1 MDYQESVGN
10 RVLSIDDM
18 SGTFN
23 SNPRATKYSVA
34 NTFKLDDIR
43 AQKYITYVVDKRYT
57 QQRQLMLVT
66 LLHDGTFGYM
76 NQYGRVETVYDQGSF
91 DFQIAGSEGKL
102 LFYPTKSSVNDYDIT
117 ALAFN
122 LNDNYLGIGSTALGG
137 IADINTSSVKV
148 PSGTQTT
155 VVGIASTYRSVK
167 VLVEISPD
175 IAADEGFNSTEWEFN
190 EFNVIHDGSTVDLLE
205 YGELTTTQGG
215 YSDPGF
221 GTFYPYLSGNDLKV
235 DFIPNAGI
243 GTTCVVNTIQVAI
256 SSESSSGI
264 ATVDMNHA
272 QIVARAT
279 SISSSGTPGITTIGQ
294 YSNDYDAA
302 YFTVQVSDTT
312 NNFYQMSEV
321 IVVDNYIA
329 DPSETVTTYDTE
341 YGNVVVNNASGLG
354 TIGSIIDSDTGV
366 VSLVFTPNASI
377 DVEVKTCMNALKNVV
392 ANKDEITF
400 TNATITSGLE
410 EYFGTERDIKRAFN
424 LTHDNK
430 NIFERYFLANDAN
443 IVSVANNTI
452 TIPDHFFVTGEEIT
466 YRHVGSAASGIG
478 IAATDGFAGVGETT
492 FLPETLYIVKV
503 NADTVK
509 IAETAQKALKVV
521 PETVD
526 ITSVGI
532 GTSHL
537 FIAKNQNAKALLAL
551 DNIIQS
557 PVVSTAVTTTLSEN
571 AFAVDNVI
579 EFSGINSFF
588 GADLIRVGSGNTTEI
603 MKIEGVGIGSTNFIR
618 VRREW
623 LGSTLSGFDT
633 GALVTKI
640 FGNYNIVNN
649 VLTFA
654 EAPYG
659 NVPLSSTTNPPDSR
673 DWVGIATGSHFQGR
687 TFMRSGETDS
697 SNEAYTENY
706 VFDSISSKFNG
717 IDNTFALQSNGAAVT
732 GIQTDTVI
740 LVNDIFQGN
749 GSTYDY
755 TISQVGSGSSI
766 VFTGTATSIS
776 SDPNGSNLPL
786 GGIIVS
792 VGSSEGFGY
801 QPLISAGGTAIV
813 GTSGTVKSISIGNT
827 GSGYRSGIQTVN
839 VSIQQESLT
848 GTDIVA
854 IGTAIIEG
862 GYITG
867 TAVTNPHVFYKPRTI
882 ANVGYNSMT
891 GLTTVTTATAHGLAL
906 GNEVSLSGIA
916 FTCDYQPR
924 LGITTAAYNSV

>member
-1 MDYQESVGN
+1 MGSGAVLEPISTSIGKIKTTKIEDIGYTFPSDSTLEPSALLPQIIDIVSLASFDFIGITSGGRGYGVAPKLVIRDGRTKKIITDADLKYSLGDTNVTILKNPTGMSRSYNPTLIPYQNSNGVGISTVGFNTITKDAFVKLSVGFSTADMFPFVVGDKVMIENVSIGIGSTGKGYNSADHDYKLFTVNAVDANIGGIGATIAYSMSAEYPDDGTFPGTFDANNSAGRIIPEKYFPQFDIKLGTNDYLEGETVTSGSVSGTVESWNSEIGILKVSSNKDFIVNDIIKGETSTTQGIASSIRSFESNLDLESTSKVDNGWQTDSGVLNYNMQRLQDSFYYQNFSYAIRSRVEEEKWNDTVSTLNHTLGFKKFSDYQLESNLTDPTEMRVGLSTELTSIDIVTDIVGVGDLNCVYDFDLVTENSRDIGSTFFSDEIIFSSRILMDYQESVGN

-18 SGTFN
+18 SGSFN
-23 SNPRATKYSVA
+23 SNPRATKFSVA
-34 NTFKLDDIR
+34 NTFKLDYIR
-43 AQKYITYVVDKRYT
+43 AQKYITYVIDKRYT

-76 NQYGRVETVYDQGSF
+76 NQYGRVESAYDQGSF

-167 VLVEISPD
+167 VLVEITPD
-175 IAADEGFNSTEWEFN
+175 IAADEEFNKTEWEFT
-190 EFNVIHDGSTVDLLE
+190 ELNVIHDGSTVDLLE
-205 YGELTTTQGG
+205 YGELTTTQGS

-221 GTFYPYLSGNDLKV
+221 GTFYPYISGKDLKV

-424 LTHDNK
+424 LTHNNK
-430 NIFERYFLANDAN
+430 NIFER
-443 IVSVANNTI
+443 
-452 TIPDHFFVTGEEIT
+452 
-466 YRHVGSAASGIG
+466 
-478 IAATDGFAGVGETT
+478 
-492 FLPETLYIVKV
+492 
-503 NADTVK
+503 
-509 IAETAQKALKVV
+509 
-521 PETVD
+521 
-526 ITSVGI
+526 
-532 GTSHL
+532 
-537 FIAKNQNAKALLAL
+537 
-551 DNIIQS
+551 
-557 PVVSTAVTTTLSEN
+557 
-571 AFAVDNVI
+571 
-579 EFSGINSFF
+579 
-588 GADLIRVGSGNTTEI
+588 
-603 MKIEGVGIGSTNFIR
+603 
-618 VRREW
+618 
-623 LGSTLSGFDT
+623 
-633 GALVTKI
+633 
-640 FGNYNIVNN
+640 
-649 VLTFA
+649 
-654 EAPYG
+654 
-659 NVPLSSTTNPPDSR
+659 
-673 DWVGIATGSHFQGR
+673 
-687 TFMRSGETDS
+687 
-697 SNEAYTENY
+697 
-706 VFDSISSKFNG
+706 
-717 IDNTFALQSNGAAVT
+717 
-732 GIQTDTVI
+732 
-740 LVNDIFQGN
+740 
-749 GSTYDY
+749 
-755 TISQVGSGSSI
+755 
-766 VFTGTATSIS
+766 
-776 SDPNGSNLPL
+776 
-786 GGIIVS
+786 
-792 VGSSEGFGY
+792 
-801 QPLISAGGTAIV
+801 
-813 GTSGTVKSISIGNT
+813 
-827 GSGYRSGIQTVN
+827 
-839 VSIQQESLT
+839 
-848 GTDIVA
+848 
-854 IGTAIIEG
+854 
-862 GYITG
+862 
-867 TAVTNPHVFYKPRTI
+867 
-882 ANVGYNSMT
+882 
-891 GLTTVTTATAHGLAL
+891 
-906 GNEVSLSGIA
+906 
-916 FTCDYQPR
+916 
-924 LGITTAAYNSV
+924 